1 MSILIVD
8 DSIDSQRLIKVFLKS
23 GGYTDVHT
31 AQSAAEAYRFLQEI
45 GKDEAQPIDLILM
58 DIVMPDVDGIEACRT
73 MKTFDTV
80 IDIPII
86 MVTAKTEAVKT

>member
-23 GGYTDVHT
+23 GGYTDVYT
-31 AQSAAEAYRFLQEI
+31 AQSAAEAYQFLQAI